1 MSLQPVTLT
10 GIQVRLEPLTQA
22 HAPGLLDVGRDED
35 IWKYLMRP
43 PFADLDDTRD
53 WINDALTAQKSG
65 SQLPFVSIHNES
77 NRVAGSTRYLN
88 ISPNDKGLEIGW
100 TWLGVDFMRTVVNT
114 ECKLLLLRHAF
125 ETLGYVR
132 VQLKTDL
139 LNERSQRAIE
149 RIGGVREGVL
159 RKYQRTRN
167 DRIRDTVMYSILD
180 SEWPA
185 VRSKLE
191 QMLKS

>member
-10 GIQVRLEPLTQA
+10 GTHVRLEPLTLA
-22 HAPGLLDVGRDED
+22 HASGLLDVGRDED

-43 PFADLDDTRD
+43 PFADLDDTRG
-53 WINDALTAQKSG
+53 WISDALAAQQTG
-65 SQLPFVSIHNES
+65 SQLPFVGIHKES

-100 TWLGVDFMRTVVNT
+100 TWLGVDYMRTVVNT

-159 RKYQRTRN
+159 RKFQRTRN

-185 VRSKLE
+185 VRSKL
-191 QMLKS
+191 QQILKS